1 MRFPHD
7 VPVTA
12 KKLDALRARLERL
25 EIDLAKITEASI
37 KGSGPGG
44 QKINKTSIGVRL
56 HYALTADDTVIVKW
70 SRERSRGLNRFL
82 ALRELVDQ
90 VEIRVD
96 PAASKRLQ
104 DAEKKRKQ
112 KARRKRRSQSSAD
125 TPPDPTSDSESA
137 SGSGERATS
146 PPRP

>member
-1 MRFPHD
+1 MRFPSD
-7 VPVTA
+7 APVTTQ
-12 KKLDALRARLERL
+12 KLDALRARLERL
-25 EIDLAKITEASI
+25 GIDCANITEEAI

-56 HYALTADDTVIVKW
+56 HYSRTAEHTVIVKW

-90 VEIRVD
+90 VEIKVD

-112 KARRKRRSQSSAD
+112 KARRKRRTKSK
-125 TPPDPTSDSESA
+125 SESESKSQPDRPPNSA
-137 SGSGERATS
+137 SASD
-146 PPRP
+146 